1 MNHTNNDIHS
11 LNRIHYLEPLA
22 RNGDL
27 IAFHEWKL
35 LTGNHDGVDIGE
47 LD

>member
-22 RNGDL
+22 RKGDL

-35 LTGNHDGVDIGE
+35 LEKTYDNLFID
-47 LD
+47 